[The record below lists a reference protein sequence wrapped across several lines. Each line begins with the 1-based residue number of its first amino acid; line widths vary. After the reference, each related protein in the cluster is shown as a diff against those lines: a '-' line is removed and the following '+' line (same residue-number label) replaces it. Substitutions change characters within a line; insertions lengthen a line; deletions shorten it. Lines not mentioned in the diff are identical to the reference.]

1 MVLII
6 RSKYYNKTNISI
18 KCNSLFFFL
27 FYSFCFHNIKYDQF
41 MNLQKIKNKQMKIF
55 MSKAAR
61 PNEKTRKRKRY

>member
-1 MVLII
+1 
-6 RSKYYNKTNISI
+6 
-18 KCNSLFFFL
+18 
-27 FYSFCFHNIKYDQF
+27 